1 MTGIVVDHV
10 SADHASTP
18 VLIEA
23 EAVFARGAC
32 AAVTGP
38 NGAGKTTLLR
48 LLNRLADPTSGR
60 ILLDNT
66 PITHLHVLELRRR
79 VGLVPQHPT
88 LLTDTVADE
97 IRLARPGLPTP
108 RLDELLARVGL
119 PPEFAARR
127 CAHLSGGQAQRVC
140 LARALAVEPDV
151 LLLDE
156 PTSALDTAA
165 AAAVTA
171 LIGEHTSGGGTV
183 VLVSHDTDFLAGVA
197 DTIWTLHR
205 GQLTRSP
212 RPLQPRT
219 IR

>member
-1 MTGIVVDHV
+1 MTGIIVDRV
-10 SADHASTP
+10 SAGHASTP
-18 VLIEA
+18 VLVDA
-23 EAVFARGAC
+23 EAVFPRGAC

-38 NGAGKTTLLR
+38 SGAGKTTLLR
-48 LLNRLADPTSGR
+48 LLNRLADPTGGR
-60 ILLDNT
+60 ILLDGT
-66 PITHLHVLELRRR
+66 PITRLDVLELRRR

-97 IRLARPGLPTP
+97 IRLARPGLPAP
-108 RLDELLARVGL
+108 RVEELLTRVGL
-119 PPEFAARR
+119 PPEFVAHR

-171 LIGEHTSGGGTV
+171 LIGEHTRGGGAV

-197 DTIWTLHR
+197 DTIWMLHR

-212 RPLQPRT
+212 RPLDHTTSQ
-219 IR
+219 